1 MQGQWNELQR
11 TETNNAWI
19 LCQMSFREVECFIM
33 ECGGY
38 FLFYSIVF
46 GLSSK
51 AAKNNNHEYV
61 VDTFFRYLL
70 DESWFNYFVLV
81 INVLMHWLIH
91 DFSTGETGGWRCPGC
106 QNIAQE
112 IPAVYKCF
120 CGTEMTCLVIFNL
133 VTSYS

>member
-1 MQGQWNELQR
+1 MQGQWNGLQR

-51 AAKNNNHEYV
+51 AAKNNNYEYV

-81 INVLMHWLIH
+81 IINVLMHLINTWFFYRWNWWLAMPRMSKH
-91 DFSTGETGGWRCPGC
+91 CPGH
-106 QNIAQE
+106 
-112 IPAVYKCF
+112 
-120 CGTEMTCLVIFNL
+120 
-133 VTSYS
+133 TSSVQVLLWYRNDLSCNY